1 MSSLLEIKNLSH
13 TFSNGTEAIK
23 DINISFEKSKFIL
36 IGGAN
41 GSGKTVLIR
50 HFNGLL
56 KPTIGRVLLEGED
69 IFKDIIKTRTKIGLV
84 FQEPDTQFVGQTV
97 KEDIAFGPENL
108 QLSESIINQ
117 RVTASME
124 AVGLSSLAE
133 RRPYEL
139 SGGEKRKLAIAGVL
153 AMHPDII
160 IFDEPFTGLD
170 YFGVTQVLK
179 ELINLHELKKTI
191 IVITHDLEKVIA
203 HADRLIVLEKGQI
216 VLDGIPEEV
225 IQEVEKYGIRI
236 PHGIDRDVK
245 TMTWLK

>member
-1 MSSLLEIKNLSH
+1 
-13 TFSNGTEAIK
+13 
-23 DINISFEKSKFIL
+23 
-36 IGGAN
+36 
-41 GSGKTVLIR
+41 
-50 HFNGLL
+50 
-56 KPTIGRVLLEGED
+56 
-69 IFKDIIKTRTKIGLV
+69 
-84 FQEPDTQFVGQTV
+84 
-97 KEDIAFGPENL
+97 
-108 QLSESIINQ
+108 
-117 RVTASME
+117 ME

>member
-13 TFSNGTEAIK
+13 TFSNGTQAIK
-23 DINISFEKSKFIL
+23 DINISFDRSKFMV

-41 GSGKTVLIR
+41 GSGKTVLVR

-56 KPTIGRVLLEGED
+56 KPTTGKVLLEGVDIFED
-69 IFKDIIKTRTKIGLV
+69 IVNARTKIGLV
-84 FQEPDTQFVGQTV
+84 FQEPDSQFVGQTV

-108 QLSESIINQ
+108 RLSEAIINE
-117 RVTASME
+117 RVAESME
-124 AVGLSSLAE
+124 AVGLSGMAE

-153 AMHPDII
+153 AMHPEII

-170 YFGVTQVLK
+170 YLGVTQVLE
-179 ELINLHELKKTI
+179 ELVNLHNLKKTI

-203 HADRLIVLEKGQI
+203 HSDRLIVLHKGEI
-216 VLDGIPEEV
+216 VLDGIPEQ
-225 IQEVEKYGIRI
+225 IIGEVENYGIRI
-236 PHGIDRDVK
+236 PHGIDREVK

>member
-216 VLDGIPEEV
+216 VLDGIPEEI

>member
-23 DINISFEKSKFIL
+23 DINISFEKSKFIV

-56 KPTIGRVLLEGED
+56 KPTTGRVLLEGED

-124 AVGLSSLAE
+124 PVGLSSLAE

-153 AMHPDII
+153 AMHPEII

-179 ELINLHELKKTI
+179 ALVNLHELKKTI